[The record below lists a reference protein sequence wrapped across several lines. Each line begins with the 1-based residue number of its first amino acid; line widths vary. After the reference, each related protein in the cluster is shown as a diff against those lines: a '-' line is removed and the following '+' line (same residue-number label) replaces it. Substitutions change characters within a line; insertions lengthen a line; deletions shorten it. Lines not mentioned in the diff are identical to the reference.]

1 MSGMKYVN
9 YLPAPAYF
17 KLNQA
22 VALIDKAF
30 GVHGTFGTY
39 LVGSSLQRRD
49 FRDVDVRMIMENDAY
64 DKLFPG
70 AIDRPDLNA
79 YWSLTCVTIAD
90 WLARETGLPIDF
102 QIQRQSVANE
112 LFPARKN
119 LGEGPPQDHPRNAL
133 GIFLGYP
140 GGK

>member
-1 MSGMKYVN
+1 MKYVN

-30 GVHGTFGTY
+30 EVHGTFGTY
-39 LVGSSLQRRD
+39 LVGSSLHRRD
-49 FRDVDVRMIMENDAY
+49 YRDVDVRMIMENDAY

-79 YWSLTCVTIAD
+79 YWSLTCVMIAD

-112 LFPARKN
+112 QFPTHKA
-119 LGEGPPQDHPRNAL
+119 LGEGPPRDNPRNAL

>member
-1 MSGMKYVN
+1 MKYVN

-30 GVHGTFGTY
+30 GVHGSFGTY

-49 FRDVDVRMIMENDAY
+49 FRDVDVRMIMENEAY

-70 AIDRPDLNA
+70 AVDRPDLNA
-79 YWSLTCVTIAD
+79 YWSLTCVMIAD

-112 LFPARKN
+112 LFGRKA
-119 LGEGPPQDHPRNAL
+119 LGEGPPGDYPRNAL

>member
-1 MSGMKYVN
+1 MGHGIQMKYVN

-22 VALIDKAF
+22 VAMIDRAF
-30 GVHGTFGTY
+30 DVHGTFGTY
-39 LVGSSLQRRD
+39 LVGSCLKRRD
-49 FRDVDVRMIMENDAY
+49 FRDVDVRMIMENEAY

-90 WLARETGLPIDF
+90 WLARETGLPVDF
-102 QIQRQSVANE
+102 QIQRQSTANE
-112 LFPARKN
+112 EFPTHGGVHEN
-119 LGEGPPQDHPRNAL
+119 PRNAL